1 VPTETEQI
9 HGGAREWA
17 EAALAE
23 LARGGHRAGGAR
35 TAVIELLAAEGGC
48 IDAEQVEARLREA
61 GRSVGTAS
69 VYRALG
75 LLSEL
80 GLLQKVAV
88 AGAPVRFELVRPD
101 GHHHHHIV
109 CDRCGRTVAFT
120 DDDLERAVH
129 AVSRR
134 ASFEVSSHEITL
146 HGTCEACRSAN

>member
-1 VPTETEQI
+1 MRTGAEQI
-9 HGGAREWA
+9 HAGASEWA
-17 EAALAE
+17 ETALAE
-23 LARGGHRAGGAR
+23 LARSGHRAGGAR

-48 IDAEQVEARLREA
+48 IDAEQVEAQLRER
-61 GRSVGTAS
+61 GRTVGTAS

-88 AGAPVRFELVRPD
+88 AGAPVRFELVHPD

-120 DDDLERAVH
+120 DEALERAVH
-129 AVSRR
+129 DVSRR
-134 ASFEVSSHEITL
+134 ASFQVSSHEITL
-146 HGTCEACRSAN
+146 HGTCEGCR